1 MIWKSLFT
9 IHLAWGG
16 VSQVSVTVK
25 LYNKSQHGGREEE
38 GGAIKHDK
46 QPQFHVL

>member
-1 MIWKSLFT
+1 MIEKVSLQY
-9 IHLAWGG
+9 IWPGG

-46 QPQFHVL
+46 QPQCPVL